1 MGRVGGILF
10 LFSELFLDEKVISY
24 ILRGD
29 RRERGGGDRREG
41 GGDRGERGDR
51 GDRGER
57 GERKYDGERRG
68 G

>member
-1 MGRVGGILF
+1 MSLLLF
-10 LFSELFLDEKVISY
+10 LYLELLLGRSSNAKLLTY
-24 ILRGD
+24 RGD
-29 RRERGGGDRREG
+29 RRERGGGDR
-41 GGDRGERGDR
+41 GDRSERGDRGDR